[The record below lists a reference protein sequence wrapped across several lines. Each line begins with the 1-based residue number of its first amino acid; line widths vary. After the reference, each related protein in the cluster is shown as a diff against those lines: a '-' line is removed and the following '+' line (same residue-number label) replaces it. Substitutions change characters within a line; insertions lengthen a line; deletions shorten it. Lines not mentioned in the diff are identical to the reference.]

1 MCVCCVFVDVYSDN
15 KQQKASYFRIKDE
28 EEVEEVVGLL
38 VLGVSAQCSSQ
49 SLPPDPSTLRTAG
62 LPGSFYFLKY
72 FYLSS
77 PLSNIV

>member
-49 SLPPDPSTLRTAG
+49 SLPPDPSTLPCALLASRD
-62 LPGSFYFLKY
+62 LFIF
-72 FYLSS
+72 
-77 PLSNIV
+77 